1 MPPTAVR
8 TADLSREAFLAL
20 PLAEQYR
27 HVRAFTE
34 TLTEPLATED
44 YVVQSHAD
52 VSPTKWHLAHTTWF
66 WETFVLAEYL
76 DGYEL
81 YDERYPFL
89 FNSYY
94 VQAGERH
101 CRAQRGYLS
110 RPTVAEVFAFRAHV
124 DEAMQRLLV
133 GIPGDAE
140 SPLAE
145 VVRVGLNHEQ
155 QHQELMVTDIKHV
168 FSVNPLRPAYRTG
181 PEHAAAPDPGPIRWV
196 AFDEGLHEV
205 GYLPERDG
213 PFTFDNETPR
223 HRVFV
228 EKFALADRLVT
239 CGEYLAFME
248 DDGYARAPLW
258 LSEGFATVQEHG
270 WTEPFYWEQRDGA
283 WWHFTL
289 AGMRP
294 VDPNEPLTHI
304 SYFEADAYARWAGLR
319 LPTEFEWEVAS
330 AGVPLDG
337 QLRRGRAAAPDAAGT
352 RRGRRRRPCRA
363 PPPPALRRRVGVDA
377 EPVLP
382 VPRLPAAPRRARRIQ
397 RQVHVEP
404 VRAARRE
411 LRYEPD
417 ARPPDV
423 PQLLP
428 RRRDVAVHRHPA
440 RPRPVALRIAPPL
453 SSPMAPPCPVLR
465 LTFPPMA
472 SPSMPDAPAETTD
485 REAFRSDVLT
495 GLGRSQKAIPCK
507 YFYDERGSALFD
519 QITETEEYYPTRT
532 ELAIMETHVAEMAA
546 LIGPRAAL
554 IEYGSGS
561 SLKTRVLLDG
571 LRTSRPTSPST
582 SRRRTSSPRPRRC
595 ARRTPASPSSPSPP
609 TTRPTSTSRRFRT
622 SASASSTS
630 PARPSATST
639 GRRRP
644 TSSTTRR
651 RSPAAHAGRAA
662 GYSSAST

>member
-1 MPPTAVR
+1 MSTAVR
-8 TADLSREAFLAL
+8 STDLSREAFLAL

-34 TLTEPLATED
+34 ALTEPLATED

-76 DGYEL
+76 DGYAL
-81 YDERYPFL
+81 YDARYPFL

-110 RPTVAEVFAFRAHV
+110 RPTVKEVFAFRAHV
-124 DEAMQRLLV
+124 DEAMQRLLI
-133 GIPGDAE
+133 GIPGDTE

-181 PEHAAAPDPGPIRWV
+181 SEHAAAPDPGPIRWV

-248 DDGYARAPLW
+248 DDGYERAPLW
-258 LSEGFATVQEHG
+258 LSEGFAAVQERG
-270 WTEPFYWEQRDGA
+270 WTEPFYWEQRDGT

-289 AGMRP
+289 SGMRP

-330 AGVPLDG
+330 EGIPMEGTFAEDGPLHPT
-337 QLRRGRAAAPDAAGT
+337 AP
-352 RRGRRRRPCRA
+352 
-363 PPPPALRRRVGVDA
+363 
-377 EPVLP
+377 EPV
-382 VPRLPAAPRRARRIQ
+382 AGG
-397 RQVHVEP
+397 
-404 VRAARRE
+404 
-411 LRYEPD
+411 D
-417 ARPPDV
+417 G
-423 PQLLP
+423 
-428 RRRDVAVHRHPA
+428 
-440 RPRPVALRIAPPL
+440 
-453 SSPMAPPCPVLR
+453 
-465 LTFPPMA
+465 
-472 SPSMPDAPAETTD
+472 APAEPRLRQLFGDTWEWT
-485 REAFRSDVLT
+485 
-495 GLGRSQKAIPCK
+495 RSQYSPYPGYQPLPGALGEYNGK
-507 YFYDERGSALFD
+507 FMSNQFVLRG
-519 QITETEEYYPTRT
+519 
-532 ELAIMETHVAEMAA
+532 
-546 LIGPRAAL
+546 
-554 IEYGSGS
+554 GSCA
-561 SLKTRVLLDG
+561 
-571 LRTSRPTSPST
+571 TSRTHI
-582 SRRRTSSPRPRRC
+582 RRTYRNFFPADATWQFTGIRL
-595 ARRTPASPSSPSPP
+595 ARDL
-609 TTRPTSTSRRFRT
+609 
-622 SASASSTS
+622 
-630 PARPSATST
+630 
-639 GRRRP
+639 
-644 TSSTTRR
+644 
-651 RSPAAHAGRAA
+651 
-662 GYSSAST
+662 

>member
-1 MPPTAVR
+1 MSAPAVR
-8 TADLSREAFLAL
+8 SADLSRDAFLAL

-66 WETFVLAEYL
+66 WETFVLREYL

-81 YDERYPFL
+81 YDEQYPFL

-124 DEAMQRLLV
+124 DEAMQRLLAD
-133 GIPGDAE
+133 IPGDAE

-168 FSVNPLRPAYRTG
+168 FSVNPLRPAYRER
-181 PEHAAAPDPGPIRWV
+181 PHVPAPDPGPTRWV

-248 DDGYARAPLW
+248 DGGYERAPLW

-304 SYFEADAYARWAGLR
+304 SYFEADAYARWAGVR

-330 AGVPLDG
+330 EGVPMTG
-337 QLRRGRAAAPDAAGT
+337 QFCRGRPAAPDAAGAH
-352 RRGRRRRPCRA
+352 RRGRRRAYRTA
-363 PPPPALRRRVGVDA
+363 PPPALRRRVGVDA
-377 EPVLP
+377 QPVLP
-382 VPRLPAAPRRARRIQ
+382 VSRLPAAPRRARRVQ

-411 LRYEPD
+411 LRDEPD
-417 ARPPDV
+417 PHPPDV
-423 PQLLP
+423 PQLFP

-440 RPRPVALRIAPPL
+440 GERPVAPAPFPDGAAL
-453 SSPMAPPCPVLR
+453 SGHAPH
-465 LTFPPMA
+465 
-472 SPSMPDAPAETTD
+472 APAHGLLFPAPARRRSRIRRPRDVPARCTD
-485 REAFRSDVLT
+485 
-495 GLGRSQKAIPCK
+495 
-507 YFYDERGSALFD
+507 GS
-519 QITETEEYYPTRT
+519 R
-532 ELAIMETHVAEMAA
+532 
-546 LIGPRAAL
+546 RAAESDPVQVFL
-554 IEYGSGS
+554 RRARVGALRPDHRDGGVLSDADR
-561 SLKTRVLLDG
+561 TRHHAG
-571 LRTSRPTSPST
+571 A
-582 SRRRTSSPRPRRC
+582 RRRDGRAHRAARGAHRIRQRLQPQNPRP
-595 ARRTPASPSSPSPP
+595 ARRTRRPRGLRPHRHLAGPPPRHGRVAARGLPRPPHSPRRRRLHGRL
-609 TTRPTSTSRRFRT
+609 RPSRRSPT
-622 SASASSTS
+622 PASASSTS
-630 PARPSATST
+630 PARRSATST
-639 GRRRP
+639 GRRPP
-644 TSSTTRR
+644 TFWPTQPRSRADRR
-651 RSPAAHAGRAA
+651 GRAA
-662 GYSSAST
+662 GCSSAST